1 MEDKKAEKN
10 GKTTVKELLEIAE
23 RLVYREY
30 DNRTDCTGHFTDFYS
45 QGFCDGLEYMY
56 DLLKEETK

>member
-1 MEDKKAEKN
+1 MEAKKAEKN
-10 GKTTVKELLEIAE
+10 GKTTVKELLETA
-23 RLVYREY
+23 V
-30 DNRTDCTGHFTDFYS
+30 YS

>member
-1 MEDKKAEKN
+1 MSKDPM
-10 GKTTVKELLEIAE
+10 TWTAE

-30 DNRTDCTGHFTDFYS
+30 DNRTDCTGHFTDVYS